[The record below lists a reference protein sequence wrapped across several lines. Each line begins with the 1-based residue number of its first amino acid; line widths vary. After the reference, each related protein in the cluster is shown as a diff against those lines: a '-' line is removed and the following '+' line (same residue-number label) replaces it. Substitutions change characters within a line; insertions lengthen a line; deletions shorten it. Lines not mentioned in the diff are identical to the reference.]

1 MQNKDRDMTEEEKKE
16 YKRLRR
22 LEMKSKVTEEATRV
36 AGVALEVAV
45 TTVVGIL
52 VSKSMDKGG
61 SSTTNNG
68 QE

>member
-1 MQNKDRDMTEEEKKE
+1 MTEEEKKE

-22 LEMKSKVTEEATRV
+22 LEMKSKVTEEVTRV

-45 TTVVGIL
+45 TTVVGVL
-52 VSKSMDKGG
+52 VSKAMDKGG